1 MSKCVC
7 VCDEFNWKRFPLA
20 DAPNAIPT
28 TELLLLTIATECVCA
43 FALTSF
49 PHITALC
56 LPVSLYSIPY
66 PPFIPLSQPK
76 LQCVSPVSSFSVH
89 SFKVRFY
96 FFFLPFS
103 LSLAPSLWATPR
115 PFAWV
120 LIWYERRENL
130 SLWIYV
136 SDDTSDISLEWSRV
150 TSFLQKKITIFKIN
164 PWLPPIF
171 PFFFSCALYQMYQE
185 RRLELP
191 SITISPVVLFFDKKR
206 GYQDLKEKWL
216 AVNPNDLGSS
226 SRLLA

>member
-1 MSKCVC
+1 MCVC
-7 VCDEFNWKRFPLA
+7 F
-20 DAPNAIPT
+20 
-28 TELLLLTIATECVCA
+28 CA
-43 FALTSF
+43 HFLSTHNS
-49 PHITALC
+49 
-56 LPVSLYSIPY
+56 
-66 PPFIPLSQPK
+66 PLSTCVFVLYPLPSLHPTQPTK
-76 LQCVSPVSSFSVH
+76 TTVCQP
-89 SFKVRFY
+89 RFIIFCSLFQSKIL

-171 PFFFSCALYQMYQE
+171 PFFFLLCSLSDVPRAKTGASLNHNFSC
-185 RRLELP
+185 
-191 SITISPVVLFFDKKR
+191 SVVF
-206 GYQDLKEKWL
+206 W
-216 AVNPNDLGSS
+216 
-226 SRLLA
+226 